1 MSRSKP
7 VRRKETGDTIV
18 ANSVPNPVQRL
29 RYFDGEYLRSY
40 DFTDE
45 QQYHI
50 EMRRLMNLKLH
61 LHGIVYGLEIVQDQ
75 DSVPASGI
83 YFFSIAPGIAID
95 KSGREIVVPAPYSLT
110 NVLTA
115 PGLGVGCYEVW
126 ICYQESETGLPAAG
140 YLDCNSPNQYTRW
153 QESFQVQLA
162 PTQGPSLVTDC
173 GGVRLGFVNLIA
185 SPSGLG
191 LAIQNPST
199 AQTYNVKRDYVGIR
213 AQSVKAPDQI
223 DASPDP
229 FDITALTTPLPDKP
243 LPGYL
248 DVHPGVF
255 NHGNVIVKKNLVVG
269 DDFKL
274 DNTVYKNLPSDFTKI
289 PTGNVKIT
297 QDLFLNGDFY
307 GFIDGN
313 WFKLKDYIQTLM
325 PNIVVGN
332 ITIPIPAGT
341 TITGSSSTTVATTLS
356 SVSAAPQVLLS
367 ISETD
372 WIDEDHWHHWGTLG
386 GIQIAVTGTLTNTS
400 GKNWSLTVQWTV
412 SPSATFG
419 GHSYLPITGLVVN
432 YMVVFTP

>member
-1 MSRSKP
+1 
-7 VRRKETGDTIV
+7 V

-45 QQYHI
+45 QSYHI

-75 DSVPASGI
+75 DSVPSGGI
-83 YFFSIAPGIAID
+83 YFYSIAPGMAID
-95 KSGREIVVPAPYSLT
+95 TQGREIVVPAPYSLT
-110 NVLTA
+110 NVLNG
-115 PGLGVGCYEVW
+115 PDLNVGSSYEVW

-140 YLDCNSPNQYTRW
+140 YLDCNVKNQNTRW
-153 QESFQVQLA
+153 QEVFQVQLI
-162 PTQGPSLVTDC
+162 PTVGPSVITEC
-173 GGVRLGFVNLIA
+173 GGVRLGIVTLTT

-191 LAIQNPST
+191 KAIQNPP
-199 AQTYNVKRDYVGIR
+199 YNTRRHYVGIR
-213 AQSVKAPDQI
+213 AQSVIAPDQV

-229 FDITALTTPLPDKP
+229 FDITALTTTVPDKP

-255 NHGNVIVKKNLVVG
+255 NHGNVVVKKNLVVG
-269 DDFKL
+269 DDFPL
-274 DNTVYKNLPSDFTKI
+274 DNTVYKNLPDLTTI

-307 GFIDGN
+307 GFINGN
-313 WFKLKDYIQTLM
+313 WFNLKDYIQTLT
-325 PNIVVGN
+325 PNIVVGSLS
-332 ITIPIPAGT
+332 ISIPPGT
-341 TITGSSSTTVATTLS
+341 TTTGSSSATTVTTTLPS
-356 SVSAAPQVLLS
+356 IGKAPQVLLS
-367 ISETD
+367 ITETD
-372 WIDEDHWHHWGTLG
+372 WIDEEHWHHWATMG
-386 GIQIAVTGTLTNTS
+386 GIQVAVTSTLTNSS
-400 GKNWSLTVQWTV
+400 GQNWSLTVQWTV

-419 GHSYLPITGLVVN
+419 GHSYLPVTGLVVN